1 MSEETVSVNKRGQF
15 TIPKRFRKDL
25 RIEEGSKLLV
35 IEEESSLVIKR
46 LPEMDDL
53 LGLHAGKNFYI
64 ELQFEL
70 DKMRKQ
76 DRY

>member
-1 MSEETVSVNKRGQF
+1 MSEETVTVNKRGQF
-15 TIPKRFRKDL
+15 TIPSKFRKQL
-25 RIEEGSKLLV
+25 RIREGTKLLV
-35 IEEESSLVIKR
+35 TQNESVLIAR
-46 LPEMDDL
+46 PLPDIDDL
-53 LGLHAGKNFYI
+53 LGIHAGRVTPI